1 MLNTTEDLSSRVKRE
16 AVGCNKFF
24 IAACSP
30 ALIEHEPTLCWAKVQ
45 HSAASALASRRKHS
59 SWVKNCN
66 FPDWL
71 DIWLNLLI
79 YWGDSAQ
86 LLVWLFKALDPLCY
100 VPLSEIFSNFWIF
113 EYFQLNFQHYIHSSS
128 SSDIVG
134 LIVRLDSIFS
144 QLSNIQC
151 DFIVVTKQFPV
162 FQFFENCCLLLSW
175 NPALAAS
182 RRLPPYLSCFVE
194 NSWNKFWSERV
205 SDVSIS
211 LYLASWERRGWCRP
225 GLQVI
230 QL

>member
-30 ALIEHEPTLCWAKVQ
+30 LALMEHKPTLCWAEVQ
-45 HSAASALASRRKHS
+45 LLAAAMHLSVVANTLHGWKT
-59 SWVKNCN
+59 VI
-66 FPDWL
+66 FLIDLIFDW
-71 DIWLNLLI
+71 ICWFI
-79 YWGDSAQ
+79 EKTR

-134 LIVRLDSIFS
+134 LIVRLDSIVS

-151 DFIVVTKQFPV
+151 DFIVVSKQFPV
-162 FQFFENCCLLLSW
+162 FQFFEKWCLLLSW
-175 NPALAAS
+175 NPALGAL
-182 RRLPPYLSCFVE
+182 RRLPQYLHILFC
-194 NSWNKFWSERV
+194 WKF
-205 SDVSIS
+205 
-211 LYLASWERRGWCRP
+211 LK
-225 GLQVI
+225 
-230 QL
+230 